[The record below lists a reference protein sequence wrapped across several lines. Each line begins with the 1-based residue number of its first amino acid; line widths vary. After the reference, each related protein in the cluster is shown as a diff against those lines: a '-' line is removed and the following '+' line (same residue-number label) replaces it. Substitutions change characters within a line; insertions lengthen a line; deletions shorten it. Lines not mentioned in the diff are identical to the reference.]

1 MLGCVKAV
9 YTQFFD
15 KEGTAD
21 HEANLHHHHARPRGR
36 FFESKPLHCGR
47 GRANITRVSY
57 NKAVDM
63 HILFIEVE
71 GTPDQLSRVE
81 RELGA
86 MGYLPD
92 GQRPATVILL
102 EPELEDRPGEVLPVL
117 ELIDRFHFNISYI
130 SSQENGGACQ
140 HFRMGLLVED
150 EAAVSRF
157 MREASTL
164 CPVRVIHYDHAEKN
178 LDNTAFYLNFA
189 GEVGRRAGLDQQD
202 RRELMVNAN
211 QVMQMLDG
219 RDEAPYKTFEYIGKF
234 AAQLDACRGDA
245 YEVRLTEWQGRC
257 GARMRV
263 AEPPAGCNVTVIE
276 KDGEVL
282 FVGPRALP
290 ACGRRPWRRFP
301 RWPGISAAPAS
312 ARPSS
317 PTQASVDHCGLLDLY
332 DDVYMSRK
340 CLQNFEWERA
350 EGAKSA
356 RAQPRARALCAH
368 RQAAVGLSAAHGG
381 APACGGRV
389 ACALP
394 EPAGA
399 HRHV

>member
-1 MLGCVKAV
+1 MRQTFTTTMPDRVGAFLKASRSIA
-9 YTQFFD
+9 
-15 KEGTAD
+15 GA
-21 HEANLHHHHARPRGR
+21 G
-36 FFESKPLHCGR
+36 
-47 GRANITRVSY
+47 ANITRVSY

-102 EPELEDRPGEVLPVL
+102 EFELEDRPGEVLPVL

-245 YEVRLTEWQGRC
+245 YEVQ
-257 GARMRV
+257 
-263 AEPPAGCNVTVIE
+263 
-276 KDGEVL
+276 
-282 FVGPRALP
+282 VG
-290 ACGRRPWRRFP
+290 
-301 RWPGISAAPAS
+301 S
-312 ARPSS
+312 
-317 PTQASVDHCGLLDLY
+317 
-332 DDVYMSRK
+332 
-340 CLQNFEWERA
+340 
-350 EGAKSA
+350 
-356 RAQPRARALCAH
+356 
-368 RQAAVGLSAAHGG
+368 
-381 APACGGRV
+381 
-389 ACALP
+389 
-394 EPAGA
+394 
-399 HRHV
+399 

>member
-1 MLGCVKAV
+1 
-9 YTQFFD
+9 
-15 KEGTAD
+15 
-21 HEANLHHHHARPRGR
+21 
-36 FFESKPLHCGR
+36 
-47 GRANITRVSY
+47 
-57 NKAVDM
+57 
-63 HILFIEVE
+63 
-71 GTPDQLSRVE
+71 
-81 RELGA
+81 
-86 MGYLPD
+86 
-92 GQRPATVILL
+92 
-102 EPELEDRPGEVLPVL
+102 
-117 ELIDRFHFNISYI
+117 
-130 SSQENGGACQ
+130 
-140 HFRMGLLVED
+140 
-150 EAAVSRF
+150 

-282 FVGPRALP
+282 FVDAGFACMRQETVAAL
-290 ACGRRPWRRFP
+290 
-301 RWPGISAAPAS
+301 STL
-312 ARPSS
+312 ARHFGSRQR
-317 PTQASVDHCGLLDLY
+317 TAIITHADVDHCGLLDLY

-350 EGAKSA
+350 GEPNLRERNPVHAPYVRISKLLSGYRPPMAARLHVAGGSLAPCQSPLERIGTFDFHGLSFEMWEGFGGHVAGETIWVERRERIALTGDVFVNLKGFTAEQAAFNRLAPYLMTSVDTD
-356 RAQPRARALCAH
+356 PRKAAAE
-368 RQAAVGLSAAHGG
+368 RQALKSVLGEGEWI
-381 APACGGRV
+381 V
-389 ACALP
+389 
-394 EPAGA
+394 AGA
-399 HRHV
+399 HGMPAVWRL